1 MSYDAYNLYY
11 DTMLNWGYDTLTAST
26 LGLLAHIIPLPILF
40 TAIQHFFR
48 SFWDCRPTLDRGR
61 WYWAWQLNLASSCVM
76 RYYPDVISKK
86 CWD

>member
-1 MSYDAYNLYY
+1 MMIYDAYNLYY

-26 LGLLAHIIPLPILF
+26 LRLLAHITPLPILF

-61 WYWAWQLNLASSCVM
+61 WSSRTMVLGVAAESC
-76 RYYPDVISKK
+76 
-86 CWD
+86 